1 MPRDA
6 LIELRT
12 SLAER
17 RVSSRE
23 LVTATMAAI
32 EREAELGAFL
42 TLDPEGALA
51 AADDADRRLAAGEA
65 GALLGVPIGI
75 KDLQETAG
83 LRTTYGSLAFADNVP
98 DEDCIGVARL
108 RAAGA
113 VIVGKTNTPAFGLLG
128 ETKNRLGPDAR
139 NPCDR
144 SLTTGGSSGGS
155 AAAVAAGLLPGAT
168 GTDSAG
174 SITAPAAMCGT
185 FGMKPTLGRIPTWPI
200 PDDSMLFLTHGPI
213 TATVADGVALL
224 EVMAGHDSRDPMALR
239 ETLPDLQPVLA
250 AGTGSSP
257 LAGLRVAYSATLDWF
272 AVDDDVRAI
281 TEAAA
286 RAVAGLG
293 AEVDEAAPQVEH
305 PMELYFPL
313 FGVDTRRSALPVL
326 HPDDFFPESTEE
338 TSRYPALTAEE
349 HVGLLARLW
358 RFRSGL
364 ADFFAHYDVLITP
377 ATATAAFP
385 VGEPPSRIGDVD
397 VEPGWM
403 TFMPFS
409 SPWNLGMHPTASV
422 PAGVTAAG
430 RPVGAMVVAAPG
442 REDLVVRV
450 AAAFEHAHPWP
461 VPQGVHA

>member
-1 MPRDA
+1 MLQNG
-6 LIELRT
+6 LIGLRT
-12 SLAER
+12 SLVER

-23 LVTATMAAI
+23 VVTATLAAI
-32 EREAELGAFL
+32 DREADLGAFL

-51 AADDADRRLAAGEA
+51 AAAAADRRLANGET
-65 GALLGVPIGI
+65 GPLLGVPIGV
-75 KDLQETAG
+75 KDLHETGG
-83 LRTTYGSLAFADNVP
+83 LRTTYGSLAFRDNVP
-98 DEDCIGVARL
+98 EEDCIVVARL

-128 ETKNRLGPDAR
+128 ETKNRLGPEAR

-144 SLTTGGSSGGS
+144 SLTAGGSSGGS

-174 SITAPAAMCGT
+174 SITAPSSMCGT

-213 TATVADGVALL
+213 AATVADGVALL
-224 EVMAGHDSRDPMALR
+224 EVMAGHDARDPLAR
-239 ETLPDLQPVLA
+239 RDALPDLHAELA
-250 AGTGSSP
+250 AADRPSP
-257 LAGLRVAYSATLDWF
+257 LAGLRVAWSPTLDWF
-272 AVDDDVRAI
+272 AVDDDARAI
-281 TEAAA
+281 THAAA

-293 AEVDEAAPQVEH
+293 AEVDEAAPQLEH
-305 PMELYFPL
+305 PMDLYFPI
-313 FGVDTRRSALPVL
+313 FGVDTRRSVLPL
-326 HPDDFFPESTEE
+326 LDPGDLLPEITEE
-338 TSRYPALTAEE
+338 SARYPVLTAEE

-364 ADFFAHYDVLITP
+364 ADFFTRYDVLITP

-385 VGEPPSRIGDVD
+385 VSQPPSRIGGVD

-403 TFMPFS
+403 SFMPFS
-409 SPWNLGMHPTASV
+409 SPWNLGTHPTVSV
-422 PAGVTAAG
+422 PAGVTPTG
-430 RPVGAMVVAAPG
+430 RPVGVMVVAAPG

-450 AAAFEHAHPWP
+450 AAAFERAHPWA
-461 VPQGVHA
+461 VPQAAYA

>member
-1 MPRDA
+1 MLQNG
-6 LIELRT
+6 LIGLRT

-23 LVTATMAAI
+23 VVTATLAAI
-32 EREAELGAFL
+32 DREADLGAFL

-51 AADDADRRLAAGEA
+51 AADAADRRLANGET
-65 GALLGVPIGI
+65 GPLLGVPIGV
-75 KDLQETAG
+75 KDLHETGG
-83 LRTTYGSLAFADNVP
+83 LRTTYGSLAFRDNVP
-98 DEDCIGVARL
+98 EEDCIVVARL

-128 ETKNRLGPDAR
+128 ETKNRLGPEAR

-174 SITAPAAMCGT
+174 SITAPSSMCGT

-213 TATVADGVALL
+213 AATVADGVALL
-224 EVMAGHDSRDPMALR
+224 EVMAGHDARDPLAR
-239 ETLPDLQPVLA
+239 RDALPDLHAELA
-250 AGTGSSP
+250 AADRPSP
-257 LAGLRVAYSATLDWF
+257 LAGLRVAWSPTLDWF

-281 TEAAA
+281 TDAAA
-286 RAVAGLG
+286 RAVGGLG
-293 AEVDEAAPQVEH
+293 AEVDEAAPQLEH
-305 PMELYFPL
+305 PMDLYFPI
-313 FGVDTRRSALPVL
+313 FGVDTRRSVLPL
-326 HPDDFFPESTEE
+326 LDPGDLLPEITEE
-338 TSRYPALTAEE
+338 TARYPVLTAEE

-364 ADFFAHYDVLITP
+364 ADFFTRYDVLITP

-385 VGEPPSRIGDVD
+385 VGQPPSRIGGVD

-403 TFMPFS
+403 SFMPFS
-409 SPWNLGMHPTASV
+409 SPWNLGTHPTVSV
-422 PAGVTAAG
+422 PAGVTPTG
-430 RPVGAMVVAAPG
+430 RPVGVMVVAAPG

-450 AAAFEHAHPWP
+450 AAAFERAHPWA
-461 VPQGVHA
+461 VPQAAYA

>member
-1 MPRDA
+1 M
-6 LIELRT
+6 
-12 SLAER
+12 
-17 RVSSRE
+17 SSRE
-23 LVTATMAAI
+23 VVTATLAAI

-42 TLDPEGALA
+42 TLDPDGALA
-51 AADDADRRLAAGEA
+51 AADAADRRLAAGES
-65 GALLGVPIGI
+65 GPLLGVPIGV

-83 LRTTYGSLAFADNVP
+83 LRTTYGSLAFRDNVP
-98 DEDCIGVARL
+98 EEDCIAVARL

-128 ETKNRLGPDAR
+128 ETKNRLGPDTR

-168 GTDSAG
+168 GSDSAG
-174 SITAPAAMCGT
+174 SITAPSSMCGT
-185 FGMKPTLGRIPTWPI
+185 FGMKPTLGRIPTWPF
-200 PDDSMLFLTHGPI
+200 PDDSMLFLTNGPI
-213 TATVADGVALL
+213 AATVADGVALL
-224 EVMAGHDSRDPMALR
+224 EVMAGHDSRDPMAMR
-239 ETLPDLQPVLA
+239 EPLPDLQAELA
-250 AGTGSSP
+250 AAAGAAP

-272 AVDDDVRAI
+272 AVDDEVRAL

-286 RAVAGLG
+286 RSIAGLG

-305 PMELYFPL
+305 PMELYFPI
-313 FGVDTRRSALPVL
+313 FGADTRRSALPVL
-326 HPDDFFPESTEE
+326 HPDDFFPESIEE

-349 HVGLLARLW
+349 LIGLLARLW

-377 ATATAAFP
+377 ATATPAFP
-385 VGEPPSRIGDVD
+385 LGQPPSRIGGVE

-409 SPWNLGMHPTASV
+409 SPWNLGTQPTASM
-422 PAGVTAAG
+422 PAGVTATG

-450 AAAFEHAHPWP
+450 AAAFEHAQPWP
-461 VPQGVHA
+461 VPHRRYA

>member
-1 MPRDA
+1 MLQNG
-6 LIELRT
+6 LIGLRT

-23 LVTATMAAI
+23 VVTATLAAI
-32 EREAELGAFL
+32 DREADLGAFL

-51 AADDADRRLAAGEA
+51 AAAAADRRLGNGET
-65 GALLGVPIGI
+65 GPLLGVPIGV
-75 KDLQETAG
+75 KDLHETGG
-83 LRTTYGSLAFADNVP
+83 LRTTYGSLAFRDNVP
-98 DEDCIGVARL
+98 EEDCIVVARL

-128 ETKNRLGPDAR
+128 ETKNRLGPEAR

-174 SITAPAAMCGT
+174 SITAPSSMCGT

-213 TATVADGVALL
+213 AATVADGVALL
-224 EVMAGHDSRDPMALR
+224 EVMAGHDARDPLAR
-239 ETLPDLQPVLA
+239 RDALPDLHAELA
-250 AGTGSSP
+250 AADRPSP
-257 LAGLRVAYSATLDWF
+257 LAGLRVAWSPTLDWF

-281 TEAAA
+281 THAAA
-286 RAVAGLG
+286 RAVGGLG
-293 AEVDEAAPQVEH
+293 AEVDEAAPQLEH
-305 PMELYFPL
+305 PMDLYFPI
-313 FGVDTRRSALPVL
+313 FGVDTRRSVLPL
-326 HPDDFFPESTEE
+326 LDPGDLLPEITEE
-338 TSRYPALTAEE
+338 TARYPVLTAEE

-364 ADFFAHYDVLITP
+364 ADFFTRYDVLITP

-385 VGEPPSRIGDVD
+385 VGQPPSRIGGVD

-403 TFMPFS
+403 SFMPFS
-409 SPWNLGMHPTASV
+409 SPWNLGTHPTVSV
-422 PAGVTAAG
+422 PAGVTPTG
-430 RPVGAMVVAAPG
+430 RPVGVMVVAAPG

-450 AAAFEHAHPWP
+450 AAAFERAHPWA
-461 VPQGVHA
+461 VPQAAYA